1 MEEQKQVHP
10 HIVPTVGRVV
20 WYWSTLDG
28 ADDCDFSD
36 PRQPMRADICHVNHD
51 GTVNLSVNDHFCT
64 PRAMRG
70 ITLHQGDAAGCSLPR
85 PFATWMPYQN
95 GHAAKS
101 DQLKA
106 DLLDLC
112 QTALEAAQEAL
123 EDETNRLQLD
133 MLREQVRQIRLQ
145 NDAFEA
151 DMRGTPPADRTPEVP
166 GMPPHQVRMRFERD
180 ELSVRL
186 MKLRNFTAGR
196 EFAELDETEQ
206 ELMHDQAE
214 AMQRYLA
221 CLQDQIALFN
231 EQQDAA

>member
-10 HIVPTVGRVV
+10 HIPPSVGRVV
-20 WYWSTLDG
+20 WFWDQVATGDE
-28 ADDCDFSD
+28 
-36 PRQPMRADICHVNHD
+36 PEQPMRADICHVNAD
-51 GTVNLSVNDHFCT
+51 GSINLSVNDHIGKQFTYLQC
-64 PRAMRG
+64 A
-70 ITLHQGDAAGCSLPR
+70 LHQGDAAGCSLPR
-85 PFATWMPYQN
+85 PFATWMPYQK
-95 GHAAKS
+95 GQAAKS
-101 DQLKA
+101 DQLK
-106 DLLDLC
+106 DLLDMR

-166 GMPPHQVRMRFERD
+166 GMPAHQVRMRFERD

-186 MKLRNFTAGR
+186 MKLRDFKAGR

-221 CLQDQIALFN
+221 CLQARIALFN
-231 EQQDAA
+231 EQQDDA